1 MLLTLLSFCI
11 HLAFTMDISMHMDT
25 RYWCPFKRRSAAQLA
40 VFIHFYR
47 KGMGAKLPSWPLHVG
62 IRSKGPLFTEESSCD
77 MSDFISFPHFSSC
90 FLCKRSVRNHKRD
103 QQNVDPVWQPIQT
116 GQLKA
121 LSKSL
126 TGTSIFGV
134 DSIFNLSLLKTSCMV
149 TLEVGR
155 QVCDLG

>member
-62 IRSKGPLFTEESSCD
+62 IRSKGPLFRNLLVIWVILSASPIFPLAFFAKGQWEITKETSKMLTQCD
-77 MSDFISFPHFSSC
+77 NQFKQGNWKHSA
-90 FLCKRSVRNHKRD
+90 K
-103 QQNVDPVWQPIQT
+103 VWQAPVF
-116 GQLKA
+116 LE
-121 LSKSL
+121 L
-126 TGTSIFGV
+126 TAYLTCLFWKHHAWSPW
-134 DSIFNLSLLKTSCMV
+134 
-149 TLEVGR
+149 R
-155 QVCDLG
+155 